1 MDNNHIIYDS
11 QALKYKSIFGAI
23 KIDTS
28 FLINIEICNTKNI
41 RNVFLHLID
50 KNNID
55 KKMPMEFKKVVD
67 FYNVYSIDLKTPNE
81 AQLLFYYFEIEFEEF
96 RVFYGNNEEE
106 LGGMGKI
113 YEVNPKKYQI
123 SVYEDIYD
131 IPSWYQN
138 GIMYQ
143 IFVDRFNK
151 VKSENTTLKDDILIY
166 ANWYD
171 NPSYLKNEKG
181 DIKKWDYFGGNLEGV
196 IQKLD
201 YLKSLNINIIYFN
214 PIFEAHS
221 NHKYDTAD
229 YKKLDS
235 MFGNE
240 EVFKKLIEECEKRDI
255 KIILDGVFSHTGSD
269 SIYFNREGKY
279 SEIGAYESKESKYFD
294 WYKFKDYPD
303 EYESWWGVKTLP
315 EINELTDSYLDYII
329 RDDDSVIKHWL
340 KKGVSGYRLDVAD
353 ELPDKFIEIL
363 KKHMKEYKKDSIL
376 IGEVWED
383 ASNKEAYGELRKYF
397 YGKELDGVMN
407 YPFKDIIIDFL
418 MNRIDAN
425 KMSKLFFKYMEN
437 YPIKNLYSN
446 MNMVSSH
453 DIPRIL
459 TILGESPHENNLC
472 NMDKESYRLDFDKL
486 ELGMKRVKLISL
498 MQMTFYGIP
507 CLYYGDEAGL
517 EGYSDPYNR
526 RTYPWGKE
534 NQILL
539 NWYKKITFL
548 RNKYKALSN
557 GFFKLLYAKDNIY
570 IYQRYIDHLDVYNN
584 KSQKQNLIIAINRSD
599 NEEHVELNICDIK
612 TNNYKNILNN
622 YCDEIYHIKNNKI
635 HLNLKAYEGK
645 VLLGY

>member
-1 MDNNHIIYDS
+1 MDNNHIVYNS
-11 QALKYKSIFGAI
+11 QDLKYKSIFGAI
-23 KIDTS
+23 KVDTS
-28 FLINIEICNTKNI
+28 FFISIEICNTKNI
-41 RNVFLHLID
+41 KNVFLHLID
-50 KNNID
+50 KNHIN
-55 KKMPMEFKKVVD
+55 KKMIMEFKKVVD
-67 FYNVYSIDLKTPNE
+67 LYNVYSINIKTPKE
-81 AQLLFYYFEIEFEEF
+81 AQLLFYYFEIEFEDSI
-96 RVFYGNNEEE
+96 VFYGNNHEK
-106 LGGMGKI
+106 LGGKGNI
-113 YEVNPKKYQI
+113 YEVNPNSYQI
-123 SVYEDIYD
+123 TVYEDIYD

-151 VKSENTTLKDDILIY
+151 VQSENIKLKDDILLY

-171 NPSYLKNEKG
+171 NPSYLKDENG

-196 IQKLD
+196 IEKLD

-229 YKKLDS
+229 YKKVDS

-240 EVFKKLIEECEKRDI
+240 EVFKKLVEECDKRNI

-294 WYKFKDYPD
+294 WYKFKNYPN

-315 EINELTDSYLDYII
+315 EINELTESYLDYII
-329 RDDDSVIKHWL
+329 RDEDSVIKHWL
-340 KKGVSGYRLDVAD
+340 KRGVSGYRLDVAD

-363 KKHMKEYKKDSIL
+363 KEHMKDYKKDSIL

-383 ASNKEAYGELRKYF
+383 ASNKEAYGQLRKYF
-397 YGKELDGVMN
+397 YGRELDGVMN

-418 MNRIDAN
+418 LNIVDAN
-425 KMSKLFFKYMEN
+425 KMSKLFLKYMEN
-437 YPIKNLYSN
+437 YPLKNLYSN

-472 NMDKESYRLDFDKL
+472 NMNKESYRLDFDKL
-486 ELGMKRVKLISL
+486 QLGIKRVKLISL

-534 NQILL
+534 NQTLL
-539 NWYKKITFL
+539 DWYKKINFL

-557 GFFKLLYAKDNIY
+557 GFFKVLYANDNIY
-570 IYQRYIDHLDVYNN
+570 IYQRYIDDLDVYNN
-584 KSQKQNLIIAINRSD
+584 KYQKQDLIILINRSD
-599 NEEHVELNICDIK
+599 KEEAVEIQIDDIK
-612 TNNYKNILNN
+612 NYNYKNILND
-622 YCDEIYHIKNNKI
+622 YCSEIYHIKNNKLFI
-635 HLNLKAYEGK
+635 DMKAYEGK
-645 VLLGY
+645 LLLGY

>member
-1 MDNNHIIYDS
+1 MDNNHIVYNS
-11 QALKYKSIFGAI
+11 QDLKYKSIFGAI
-23 KIDTS
+23 KVNTS
-28 FLINIEICNTKNI
+28 FFISIEIGNTKNI
-41 RNVFLHLID
+41 KNVFLHLID
-50 KNNID
+50 KNHIN
-55 KKMPMEFKKVVD
+55 KKMIMEFKKVVD
-67 FYNVYSIDLKTPNE
+67 LYNVYSINIKTPKE
-81 AQLLFYYFEIEFEEF
+81 AQLLFYYFEIEFEDSI
-96 RVFYGNNEEE
+96 VFYGNNHEK
-106 LGGMGKI
+106 LGGKGNI
-113 YEVNPKKYQI
+113 YEVNPNSYQI
-123 SVYEDIYD
+123 TVYEDIYD
-131 IPSWYQN
+131 IPFWYQN

-151 VKSENTTLKDDILIY
+151 VQSENIKLKDDILLY

-171 NPSYLKNEKG
+171 NPSYLKDENG

-196 IQKLD
+196 IEKLD

-229 YKKLDS
+229 YKKVDS

-240 EVFKKLIEECEKRDI
+240 EVFKKLVEECDKRNI

-294 WYKFKDYPD
+294 WYKFKNYPN

-315 EINELTDSYLDYII
+315 EINELTESYLDYII
-329 RDDDSVIKHWL
+329 RDEDSVIKHWL
-340 KKGVSGYRLDVAD
+340 KRGVSGYRLDVAD

-363 KKHMKEYKKDSIL
+363 KEHMKDYKKDSIL

-383 ASNKEAYGELRKYF
+383 ASNKEAYGQLRKYF
-397 YGKELDGVMN
+397 YGRELDGVMN

-418 MNRIDAN
+418 LNIIDAN
-425 KMSKLFFKYMEN
+425 KMSKLFLKYMEN
-437 YPIKNLYSN
+437 YPLKNLYSN

-472 NMDKESYRLDFDKL
+472 NMNKESYRLDFDKL
-486 ELGMKRVKLISL
+486 QLGIKRVKLISL

-534 NQILL
+534 NQTLL
-539 NWYKKITFL
+539 DWYKKINFL

-557 GFFKLLYAKDNIY
+557 GFFKVLYANDNIY
-570 IYQRYIDHLDVYNN
+570 IYQRYIDDLDVYNN
-584 KSQKQNLIIAINRSD
+584 KYQKQDLIILINRS
-599 NEEHVELNICDIK
+599 NKEEAVEIQIDDIK
-612 TNNYKNILNN
+612 NYNYKNILND
-622 YCDEIYHIKNNKI
+622 YCSEIYHIKNNKLFI
-635 HLNLKAYEGK
+635 DMKAYEGK
-645 VLLGY
+645 LLLGY